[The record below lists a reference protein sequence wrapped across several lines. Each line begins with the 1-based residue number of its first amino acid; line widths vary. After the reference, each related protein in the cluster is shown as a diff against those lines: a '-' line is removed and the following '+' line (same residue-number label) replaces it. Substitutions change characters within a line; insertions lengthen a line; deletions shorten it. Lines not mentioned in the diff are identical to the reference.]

1 MHMLGLFKSKKHV
14 SQMKILV
21 VDDEPD
27 LVSTVEYRLKFADCQ
42 VVTASNGQEGLER
55 AAAEKPDLIL
65 LDTNMP
71 VMDGHETLQ
80 RLRADESL
88 KSIPVI
94 MVTARCASQ
103 DIAAASALG
112 VSDYVTKPFDFVQLM
127 EKIRAAVK
135 NRKDE

>member
-1 MHMLGLFKSKKHV
+1 MLGLFKSKNRV
-14 SQMKILV
+14 SQMKILL

-27 LVSTVEYRLKFADCQ
+27 LVSTVEYRLKFANCQ

-55 AAAEKPDLIL
+55 AAAEKPDVIL
-65 LDTNMP
+65 LDMNMP
-71 VMDGHETLQ
+71 VMDGHEMLE
-80 RLRADESL
+80 RLRADETL

-94 MVTARCASQ
+94 MVTARCTSE
-103 DIAAASALG
+103 DISAASALG

-135 NRKDE
+135 GRKDE

>member
-1 MHMLGLFKSKKHV
+1 VLGLFKTKKRV

-27 LVSTVEYRLKFADCQ
+27 LISTVEYRLKFADCR

-55 AAAEKPDLIL
+55 AASEKPDLIL

-71 VMDGHETLQ
+71 VMNGHEMLE
-80 RLRADESL
+80 RLRADETL

-94 MVTARCASQ
+94 MVTARCEPG
-103 DIAAASALG
+103 DISAASALG

-127 EKIRAAVK
+127 EKIRTAVR
-135 NRKDE
+135 NRKGE

>member
-1 MHMLGLFKSKKHV
+1 MLGLFKSKKRV
-14 SQMKILV
+14 SQIKVLV

-71 VMDGHETLQ
+71 VMDGHEMLQ
-80 RLRADESL
+80 RLRADEAL
-88 KSIPVI
+88 KGIPVI
-94 MVTARCASQ
+94 MVTARCAPQ
-103 DIAAASALG
+103 DISAASALG

-135 NRKDE
+135 SQKGE